1 MFNRDY
7 HYLIAGLP
15 DLALTQGVKKFDLE
29 ALVQEVREHVSE
41 KDYAYVRELFL
52 PYDHLNIHNLLQ
64 RREDLFSPK
73 GFFSLEF
80 LKEHLDQPDEM
91 PQYLIDIIRKF
102 RLGHE
107 LGDHSDEY
115 HNMAHYTWT
124 RFYQEIEEKS
134 KNKFIRSWFHFD
146 QILRNIQSAWMCR
159 KLDMSMQE
167 QLVGWGEEVEFFV
180 KNNLPDFGL
189 RRELTLGEQ
198 IFNLLDDNINILE
211 REFRFDEI
219 RWQMADE
226 LTTFH
231 YFDMDKVLA
240 FLAKADIL
248 DRWIKLDKERGA
260 VLFESFVK
268 NLVGTAGT
276 STSSVT
282 AGSTTEI
289 KN

>member
-1 MFNRDY
+1 MFKRDY

-15 DLALTQGVKKFDLE
+15 DLALEQGVKQFDLE
-29 ALVQEVREHVSE
+29 AFVREVHEHVSE
-41 KDYAYVRELFL
+41 KDDEYVRELFL

-64 RREDLFSPK
+64 KREDMFSSK

-80 LKEHLDQPDEM
+80 LKDHLDQPDEM

-107 LGDHSDEY
+107 LGDRSDEY

-134 KNKFIRSWFHFD
+134 TNQFIRSWFRFD

-159 KLDMSMQE
+159 KLGMSMQE
-167 QLVGWGEEVEFFV
+167 QLVGWGEDIEFFV

-198 IFNLLDDNINILE
+198 IFNLLDEHIDIHE

-231 YFDMDKVLA
+231 YFDIDKVLA

-248 DRWIKLDKERGA
+248 DRWLKLDKERGT
-260 VLFESFVK
+260 VLFDGFVK
-268 NLVGTAGT
+268 NLVGHA
-276 STSSVT
+276 SANSAIEV
-282 AGSTTEI
+282 